1 MLWPFPDAVLQSL
14 SFSESCRGR
23 SDIAAGTG
31 AWRHETNVS
40 NFKSKKS
47 QDHAIQASKA
57 KILKSSICRTAPWHP
72 THSSLKKSSTVIQPA
87 WSRRQSKRITSTGD
101 HQQVP
106 CNFAPG
112 SHPQVIKSPEWRCLK
127 QVRMAF
133 LSLRHTA
140 AYDISGCRY
149 FAQKK
154 NKWSRLGSPTGQE
167 MCASRPRHNG
177 RERCR
182 LQPISPSENGIKP
195 PEINECRPKKRDHF
209 KKQKKNH
216 LPRIMFQV
224 FRVNFS
230 GGK

>member
-40 NFKSKKS
+40 NFKSKKTK
-47 QDHAIQASKA
+47 IMLSKPQRQRSWRVPFVA
-57 KILKSSICRTAPWHP
+57 LLPGTQPMHL
-72 THSSLKKSSTVIQPA
+72 LKKSSTVIQPA

-140 AYDISGCRY
+140 AFDISGCRY
-149 FAQKK
+149 FTQKK
-154 NKWSRLGSPTGQE
+154 SKWSRLGSPTGQE

-182 LQPISPSENGIKP
+182 LQPISPSETGIKP

-209 KKQKKNH
+209 KKQK
-216 LPRIMFQV
+216 RIIFQESC
-224 FRVNFS
+224 FKCSGLIFS